1 MLSKPKSEAAA
12 RHAHVANSKRRPRID
27 NQRQPVVQEGGDGDG
42 ERWGSKYS
50 SDLPSLKDETFDSI
64 AQACAIV
71 MREKERQE
79 QGISAAQV
87 NPVLPP
93 LALAP

>member
-71 MREKERQE
+71 RREKERQE
-79 QGISAAQV
+79 QAAQV